1 MKQPKNN
8 QQQTLATKAEQT
20 KDPVLKREIEKKI
33 KILEAG
39 KPVKK

>member
-20 KDPVLKREIEKKI
+20 KDTVLKQAMLDKAKQ
-33 KILEAG
+33 LG
-39 KPVKK
+39 KTVNK

>member
-20 KDPVLKREIEKKI
+20 KDPVLRQAMLDKSKQ
-33 KILEAG
+33 LG
-39 KPVKK
+39 KTVNK